1 MSNPAQN
8 RCQSPSLPTAICTN
22 PSAQWNRPYGA
33 IDTWWLPWARP
44 TSPATV
50 QRVDWKACTPT
61 VAASS
66 EVRTTV
72 PLPVRPRST
81 SAASTP

>member
-1 MSNPAQN
+1 ME
-8 RCQSPSLPTAICTN
+8 
-22 PSAQWNRPYGA
+22 
-33 IDTWWLPWARP
+33 TWWLPWARP

-50 QRVDWKACTPT
+50 QRVDWKPCTPI